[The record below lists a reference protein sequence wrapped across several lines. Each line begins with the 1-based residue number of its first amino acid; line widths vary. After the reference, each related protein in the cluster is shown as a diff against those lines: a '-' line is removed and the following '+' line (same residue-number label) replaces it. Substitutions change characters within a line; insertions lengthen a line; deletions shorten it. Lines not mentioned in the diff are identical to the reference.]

1 MLQEFEKP
9 IVEFMDKRK
18 KQTANIP
25 LSEAGKRRDAIV
37 NEALDRFQKDIPE
50 LSRDRAVELYMKDF

>member
-18 KQTANIP
+18 NKQQIF
-25 LSEAGKRRDAIV
+25 LY
-37 NEALDRFQKDIPE
+37 QKQG
-50 LSRDRAVELYMKDF
+50 SVEMLL